1 MYRYRRRRYKRGRK
15 RRVLAFLLLVFA
27 FVFAELRL
35 PEMKAEL
42 RTAALTAHAQECIAK
57 TVPEYLPQTVCGK
70 GRGRDGAFYICARRT
85 GSGADGCFAEK
96 FERHG
101 KGVCAARKFN
111 GADAFERAR
120 DEDTRAV
127 FGGKCRFGAV

>member
-35 PEMKAEL
+35 PAMKTEL
-42 RTAALTAHAQECIAK
+42 RTAALTGARARVHRENGAGVSAA
-57 TVPEYLPQTVCGK
+57 VRLRK

-96 FERHG
+96 LEWHG
-101 KGVCAARKFN
+101 KGVCAAWEFN
-111 GADAFERAR
+111 GVDAFERAR

-127 FGGKCRFGAV
+127 FGGKCGFGAV